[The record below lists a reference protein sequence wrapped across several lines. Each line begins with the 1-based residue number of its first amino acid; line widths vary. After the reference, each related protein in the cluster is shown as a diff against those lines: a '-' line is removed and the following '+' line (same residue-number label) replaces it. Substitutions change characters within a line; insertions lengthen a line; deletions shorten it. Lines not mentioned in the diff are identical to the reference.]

1 MRVQVSFTNGTRLF
15 GELVTESLNI
25 GDVLNDEREFIEF
38 RRPNGSIVL
47 LNKNSVAYV
56 VEAADEL

>member
-38 RRPNGSIVL
+38 RRPNGSIAL